1 MKCTKCDSPDVVK
14 RGFRKI
20 RFGKKQL
27 YLCKKCSFKFTP
39 DDGFLRMR
47 FPIETIRKVV
57 ALYNDKDYS
66 TSEVV
71 KKLQRD
77 DGIKISRWT
86 VILWTRKYG
95 RRRV

>member
-1 MKCTKCDSPDVVK
+1 MKCTKCDSPEVVK

-27 YLCKKCSFKFTP
+27 YLCKKCAFKFTP

-47 FPIETIRKVV
+47 FPRDIIAKVV
-57 ALYNDKDYS
+57 TLYTEKDYS

-71 KKLQRD
+71 KKLHRD

-95 RRRV
+95 KHRV